1 MFGRYVVRFD
11 ASFPG
16 ASFAAGFATC
26 LCGTLRHILPS
37 VFMIFTPSKLLLTV
51 DLAGTLLFAMEGA
64 LAAVAANL
72 DLFGVMVLAFA
83 TALVGGIIRD
93 VLIGAVPPSSLR
105 DWRYPAA
112 AFVGGAVVFFL
123 HPVIRQVPVSV
134 IVTLD
139 AAALALF
146 AVAGTEKALVYK
158 MHPLVAALLG
168 TITGVGG
175 GTTRDIMLAQV
186 PAVLRADV
194 YASAAL
200 AGAVVMILATKLR
213 LPSTLA
219 AVLGG
224 FVCFSLRVISVW
236 QHWSLPKAI
245 GSLSTLRLFSCS
257 HLASR
262 PTALMLNVKCEVL
275 TDILSAD
282 GPDSATDLNPRTIT
296 QT

>member
-1 MFGRYVVRFD
+1 
-11 ASFPG
+11 
-16 ASFAAGFATC
+16 
-26 LCGTLRHILPS
+26 
-37 VFMIFTPSKLLLTV
+37 MIFTPSKLLLTV
-51 DLAGTLLFAMEGA
+51 DLAGTLLFAIEGA
-64 LAAVAANL
+64 LAAVDANL

-93 VLIGAVPPSSLR
+93 VLIGVVPPSSLR

-112 AFVGGAVVFFL
+112 AFVGGAIVFFL

-134 IVTLD
+134 VVTLD

-158 MHPLVAALLG
+158 MNPLVAALLG

-175 GTTRDIMLAQV
+175 GTVRDIMLAQV

-200 AGAVVMILATKLR
+200 AGAIVMIVATKLR
-213 LPSTLA
+213 LPATLA
-219 AVLGG
+219 AMLGG

-245 GSLSTLRLFSCS
+245 GS
-257 HLASR
+257 
-262 PTALMLNVKCEVL
+262 
-275 TDILSAD
+275 
-282 GPDSATDLNPRTIT
+282 
-296 QT
+296 